1 MQQLQHTTHDPNQNG
16 LCLFHGCTAS
26 LNSRLGQFNIPV
38 TINIPDEIIQLGAGN
53 PDFKLVQ
60 VVVDFLCK
68 VVETVYNPAVFHGEL
83 FRQSVELEVL
93 RQIHHDKPRSVPELV
108 CKVTGSLYL
117 VVTVPHIITR
127 SVARCQHK
135 PQSICTVFINDF
147 QRVNAVAQGLGH
159 LSALFIPYQ
168 TMNQNRIKR
177 HFVHALQAGEHHPNN
192 PEENNIIA
200 RYQCVGWVE
209 ILQFFGLIRPAQC

>member
-1 MQQLQHTTHDPNQNG
+1 MT
-16 LCLFHGCTAS
+16 
-26 LNSRLGQFNIPV
+26 
-38 TINIPDEIIQLGAGN
+38 QLGAGN

-83 FRQSVELEVL
+83 FRQSVELEVI
-93 RQIHHDKPRSVPELV
+93 RQIHHDKPGSVPELV
-108 CKVTGSLYL
+108 GKVTGSLYL
-117 VVTVPHIITR
+117 VIAVPHIIAR

-135 PQSICTVFINDF
+135 PQSICTVFI
-147 QRVNAVAQGLGH
+147 NAVAQGLGH

-177 HFVHALQAGEHHPNN
+177 HFVHALQAGEHHPDN
-192 PEENNIIA
+192 PEENNIIT
-200 RYQCVGWVE
+200 RYQCVRWVE